1 MYIFT
6 GAYAQKISKNFKVN
20 ASEKENWK
28 AVGVGYEGS
37 LLWFYAYP
45 FITFRYILLHEL
57 PI

>member
-1 MYIFT
+1 MYTFT

-37 LLWFYAYP
+37 LL
-45 FITFRYILLHEL
+45 
-57 PI
+57 